1 MRAYTPTSSDELGFF
16 DLVVKIYRPNEHP
29 DFPEGGK
36 MSAFLEKMEV
46 GDAISVKGPTGHF
59 KYVGKGEYV
68 NNRRPG
74 KAKQLSMIAAGTG
87 ITPMYQVIKA
97 VLNDPFDETDIK
109 LLYVNRHVH
118 DILLRDELD
127 QLALL
132 HPNFDIWYTLTAPP
146 DGWSFSTGRV
156 NLEMLERTLFSA
168 SEDGLVLM
176 CGPQPMLESGC
187 KPNLEKLGWDKS
199 QMMEF

>member
-1 MRAYTPTSSDELGFF
+1 MRAYTPTCSDELGFF
-16 DLVVKIYRPNEHP
+16 DLVVKIYRANEHP

-36 MSAFLEKMEV
+36 MSAFLDNMKI
-46 GDAISVKGPTGHF
+46 GDTISVKGPTGHF
-59 KYVGKGEYV
+59 KYIGKGEYV

-97 VLNDPFDETDIK
+97 VLNDPFDETNIK
-109 LLYVNRHVH
+109 LLYVNRHVE
-118 DILLRDELD
+118 DILLREELD

-146 DGWSFSTGRV
+146 ADWFFSTGRV
-156 NLEMLERTLFSA
+156 NLEMLKRTLFPVSK
-168 SEDGLVLM
+168 DGLVLM
-176 CGPQPMLESGC
+176 CGPPAMCDTAC
-187 KPNLEKLGWDKS
+187 KPNLEKLGWDKT